1 MQLNKICLKYDIST
15 VLPNKLTYNNGW
27 LSGFFDSDGSIAINK
42 TTGQVSITITQKTK
56 EMLEYIVEIYGG
68 SIYIDRTSNN
78 YKWYISNKES
88 ILNFIEYIKSHPSRS
103 MKKNRLHL
111 LPRILELR
119 QLGALKATAQNKPLL
134 HKSWSII
141 MKKWDKFEV

>member
-1 MQLNKICLKYDIST
+1 MLLNKICLKYDIST
-15 VLPNKLTYNNGW
+15 VLANKVIYSNGW
-27 LSGFFDSDGSIAINK
+27 LSGFLDSKGSIAINK

-78 YKWYISNKES
+78 YKWYISKKEN

-103 MKKNRLHL
+103 MKK
-111 LPRILELR
+111 
-119 QLGALKATAQNKPLL
+119 K
-134 HKSWSII
+134 
-141 MKKWDKFEV
+141 

>member
-15 VLPNKLTYNNGW
+15 VLPNKVIYSNGW
-27 LSGFFDSDGSIAINK
+27 LSGFLYSKGSIAINK
-42 TTGQVSITITQKTK
+42 TTRQVSITITQKTK

-78 YKWYISNKES
+78 YKWYISKKEN

-111 LPRILELR
+111 LPRIFELK
-119 QLGALKATAQNKPLL
+119 QLGAFKATADNKPLL
-134 HKSWSII
+134 HKSLSII
-141 MKKWDKFEV
+141 MKKWEKFEV